1 MPPSR
6 PSRPGSR
13 FPLLELIPA
22 APVAAAPHVGPDPA
36 ACRGCRNAALRSG
49 PGRVGGWL
57 AAASAASGNDGLSL
71 LVPARFAAV
80 VGELEA
86 LGPEGAGDLDADAW
100 RAVWPRDLVKGAAF
114 FGWPEPQLRRLT
126 ELVHHR
132 VAAAAACRQISAAIA
147 DDAAKRHLLR
157 TGGAAVPAWSLLH
170 AVPLGRPIEHV
181 RASAAVPR
189 LFPGRTAY
197 RTAFGTQRFRE
208 AGEVTAALVPALRA
222 VLASS
227 RHLVLAGG
235 YAARVLFDRQVHD
248 DAAYHGQDVDLFV
261 WLPLG
266 DDDEREARA
275 SAILADVIRIL
286 RAHYPLGRLFYSA
299 NAVTF
304 HTGPSFDDEGDT
316 PVSVFQVVLRLYSCP
331 DEVLLGFDIAASSVA
346 LGLDEDGLVVVYAT
360 EGFKA
365 SVIAG
370 AVWVDPERQSDSYAW
385 RLVKYAK
392 RGYEVLLFGVDEARL
407 SCVPAGAE
415 LGGARGAVRGTERGL
430 AELMKLARAHSGAL
444 MSPLSTLDDA
454 FRHRARSHQH
464 QQQQHPPS
472 DYADALNFD
481 ALEHAPSMSIE
492 RTAGVVAHEDVQ
504 PVVWKTRAPG
514 DQVTGSFHPRRT
526 PFYVGA
532 ITAPYE
538 GF

>member
-1 MPPSR
+1 MPPLSSL
-6 PSRPGSR
+6 PSR

-22 APVAAAPHVGPDPA
+22 APVAAAPLGAPDPA
-36 ACRGCRNAALRSG
+36 RRGCRNVALRTG

-57 AAASAASGNDGLSL
+57 AAHGNDGPCL

-80 VGELEA
+80 AVALEA
-86 LGPEGAGDLDADAW
+86 LGPEGAGDLDAAAW
-100 RAVWPRDLVKGAAF
+100 RAVRPRDLVEGAAL

-132 VAAAAACRQISAAIA
+132 VAAAAACPAISDAIA

-208 AGEVTAALVPALRA
+208 AGEVTAALVPALRV

-304 HTGPSFDDEGDT
+304 HTGTSFDDEGT

-331 DEVLLGFDIAASSVA
+331 DEVLLGFDIAAASVA

-360 EGFKA
+360 KGFKA

-430 AELMKLARAHSGAL
+430 AELMRLARAHSGAF
-444 MSPLSTLDDA
+444 MSPLSTLDAA
-454 FRHRARSHQH
+454 FRHRARSHQHQQH